1 MPGLYFSALRR
12 TARHIKRGR
21 RIYGIGQQRS
31 RNGAHGIMRAPYAR
45 RARFRQW
52 HGHGSGRRS
61 PTCCARG
68 SRRTACVSSRSTDA
82 SESCASRACAC
93 ARLALKLMLFCTG
106 PVCLARVRVRAT
118 PARWGGYLGRERN
131 REHAGSGPLPVGA
144 EILPPPTPVAAVNR
158 ERWTPPRHAFARVI
172 AHANVGERRGGLA
185 VSYWF
190 RFR

>member
-1 MPGLYFSALRR
+1 MAWTWIRSALADVLRPCIAPHR
-12 TARHIKRGR
+12 MRVQSVNGC
-21 RIYGIGQQRS
+21 QR
-31 RNGAHGIMRAPYAR
+31 
-45 RARFRQW
+45 
-52 HGHGSGRRS
+52 
-61 PTCCARG
+61 
-68 SRRTACVSSRSTDA
+68 V
-82 SESCASRACAC
+82 
-93 ARLALKLMLFCTG
+93 
-106 PVCLARVRVRAT
+106 VCLARVRVRAT

-144 EILPPPTPVAAVNR
+144 EILLPPTPVAAVNR